1 MMYWIKRGIKMGLVL
16 SLVGGCTTTTGGYV
30 HEKQSPGV
38 YTERKAQKEEPT
50 RIQHGTQKPKKQLAA
65 YRKRQW
71 QAFQTKMSSLEVSA
85 KQLSTQIPNL
95 PASRVEG
102 GKAELARRIEQLNAD
117 IAQLKQQT
125 ATSKSVVDEHKKE
138 VERLES
144 EVESLM
150 DILELSE

>member
-1 MMYWIKRGIKMGLVL
+1 MYWIKHGIKMGLVL

-30 HEKQSPGV
+30 HEEQSPGV
-38 YTERKAQKEEPT
+38 YTKPKAPQKEST
-50 RIQHGTQKPKKQLAA
+50 RIQQGTQKPKKQLAA

-71 QAFQTKMSSLEVSA
+71 QAFQTKMSSLEQSA
-85 KQLSTQIPNL
+85 KLLSTQIPNL
-95 PASRVEG
+95 PANHVEG

-125 ATSKSVVDEHKKE
+125 ASPKSAVDEHKTE

-144 EVESLM
+144 EVESLK
-150 DILELSE
+150 DILE